1 VPSASCV
8 TEPQNDPL
16 GGGLVA
22 SRSRPGGNATRLSI
36 ESADTFC
43 KRLELLCDVVPQF
56 RRLAVLFD
64 AGYPAATKEAN
75 EVRAVARAFGLDVAP
90 HGICRLDDVVQQ
102 QPALTSANSSVL
114 VCRRDALS

>member
-1 VPSASCV
+1 MRDGASKPSASRR
-8 TEPQNDPL
+8 
-16 GGGLVA
+16 LVI

-36 ESADTFC
+36 ESTDTFS
-43 KRLELLCDVVPQF
+43 KRLELLRDVVPQF
-56 RRLAVLFD
+56 RRPVVLFD

-75 EVRAVARAFGLDVAP
+75 EVRAVARAFGLDFAL
-90 HGICRLDDVVQQ
+90 HGIRRPDDVVQQ